1 MTPYHEQTL
10 RKRNLF
16 QKLFNLEPQD
26 NCFLELN
33 NLLAEKPVLDIT
45 RKEVKAILEDY
56 GVEKAPDDRKEELIK
71 PMIAHVLLD
80 GIIDEEEREQ
90 LNHLCEILD
99 MDASVVERLLHTMS
113 HSLYRDAF
121 ATAIS
126 DGYLSAE
133 EEEALENLRITLNL
147 PKEQVEELEKKMRKE
162 FLEEQ
167 LQEALA
173 DQMLSPAEEEQ
184 LEKTARNLKTEINFS
199 DNTNTKLQ
207 KFRRYWQLRYGSLPP
222 INVNYNLYNKEDCF
236 ARLPATWCEWK
247 TQTTRYNYG
256 GPALRVKVAKGL
268 YWRAGSVGV
277 QRMKEDVLETIDE
290 GELLVTNKRLLFVG
304 ARNTKN
310 IRLNRIL
317 DFDVFA
323 NGLQVRKDAGKHPFI
338 KIHGSFEEL
347 PLLLERLL
355 GFDD

>member
-1 MTPYHEQTL
+1 MNPYHEQAL
-10 RKRNLF
+10 RKKNLF

-33 NLLAEKPVLDIT
+33 NLLAEKPVMEIRRD
-45 RKEVKAILEDY
+45 EVQAVLQSY
-56 GVEKAPDDRKEELIK
+56 GVDEAPDKRKEELLK

-90 LNHLCEILD
+90 LKHLCEVLD
-99 MDASVVERLLHTMS
+99 TDESVVERLLHDMS

-133 EEEALENLRITLNL
+133 EEKALENLRQTLHL
-147 PKEQVEELEKKMRKE
+147 PKEQVEELESTMRKE
-162 FLEEQ
+162 FLDEQ

-173 DQMLSPAEEEQ
+173 DQMLSPAEEENLQ
-184 LEKTARNLKTEINFS
+184 ATARNLKTELQFS
-199 DNTNTKLQ
+199 DTTTNKLK
-207 KFRRYWQLRYGSLPP
+207 KFRRYWQLRYGSLPV
-222 INVNYNLYNKEDCF
+222 IDTGYNLYKKEECY
-236 ARLPATWCEWK
+236 ARESATWCEWK

-256 GPALRVKVAKGL
+256 GPAIRIKITKGL
-268 YWRAGSVGV
+268 YWRSGSLGV

-290 GELLVTNKRLLFVG
+290 GELLLTNKRLLFIG
-304 ARNTKN
+304 AHTTKH
-310 IRLNRIL
+310 IRLHHIL

-323 NGLQVRKDAGKHPFI
+323 NGLQIRKNAGKHPFI
-338 KIHGSFEEL
+338 KIHSSMEEL
-347 PLLLERLL
+347 PLILERLL
-355 GFDD
+355 ELDE